1 MIRDIFDLPEPQKD
15 RTVCMGTVKSLSNGD
30 PLIQF
35 DGETSVSQK
44 IYKRLAS
51 YNNPQINDRV
61 LIMPISGTYVILG
74 KII

>member
-35 DGETSVSQK
+35 DGETLVSQK
-44 IYKRLAS
+44 VYKRLAS
-51 YNNPQINDRV
+51 YSPAVNDRV
-61 LIMPISGTYVILG
+61 LIMPISGSYVILG